1 MKKQP
6 DYLTFIQKC
15 SLFGN
20 VDGSEDDLLV
30 IKGIEGYEMS
40 LKESLGFSKKAVT
53 TIMMNLKKTLQTLNL
68 TVILII
74 S

>member
-15 SLFGN
+15 SFFGN

-40 LKESLGFSKKAVT
+40 LKESLGFSKKKVT
-53 TIMMNLKKTLQTLNL
+53 TMMMNLKKTLQTLNL